1 MTRNAGKRESRA
13 LPRLAG
19 LGAPLYIISGHLLIH
34 THPPAHAPTVGKQPM
49 GGAPDT
55 VILLSMKR
63 SMRVCAC
70 SREHPRG
77 RRQPPSSRHPRE
89 PGPPASCPVAGPR
102 TGRRRAIVPRPRVC
116 PAPRGVGRPGNRLLV
131 AQRGRWLPVGRL
143 DFNYA
148 LPRPEGRHVVVPVH
162 GSSRFV
168 MAMRRDSLIRSR
180 RCLADTIVVRSVS
193 SCAARI
199 AGRRW
204 AVRTL
209 CSCPPP
215 RQHSPPPASPNAS
228 GALATS

>member
-116 PAPRGVGRPGNRLLV
+116 VRPS
-131 AQRGRWLPVGRL
+131 RGRKARKQAPGGTARALAPSRPPRFQLCSPPAGR
-143 DFNYA
+143 A
-148 LPRPEGRHVVVPVH
+148 
-162 GSSRFV
+162 
-168 MAMRRDSLIRSR
+168 ARSR
-180 RCLADTIVVRSVS
+180 PCT
-193 SCAARI
+193 RI
-199 AGRRW
+199 EPLRHGNEA
-204 AVRTL
+204 
-209 CSCPPP
+209 
-215 RQHSPPPASPNAS
+215 
-228 GALATS
+228 

>member
-116 PAPRGVGRPGNRLLV
+116 VQPLEGSEGPETGSWWHSEGVGSQSAASISTMLSPGRK
-131 AQRGRWLPVGRL
+131 GG
-143 DFNYA
+143 
-148 LPRPEGRHVVVPVH
+148 
-162 GSSRFV
+162 
-168 MAMRRDSLIRSR
+168 
-180 RCLADTIVVRSVS
+180 T
-193 SCAARI
+193 
-199 AGRRW
+199 
-204 AVRTL
+204 
-209 CSCPPP
+209 
-215 RQHSPPPASPNAS
+215 
-228 GALATS
+228 